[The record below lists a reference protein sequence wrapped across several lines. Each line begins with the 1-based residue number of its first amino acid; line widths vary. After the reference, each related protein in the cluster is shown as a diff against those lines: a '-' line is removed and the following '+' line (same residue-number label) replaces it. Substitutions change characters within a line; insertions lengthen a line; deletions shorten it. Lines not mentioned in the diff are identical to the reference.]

1 MMTQTAQP
9 AYVRPLHPPQLASPM
24 ERPQNA
30 PAARSAVVLED
41 VRKTYGRG
49 PTAVEALRG
58 ISFEIRDNE
67 FFTLLGPSGCGKTT
81 LLRALAG
88 FENISG
94 GMVRLFGE
102 DIADVPAYKR
112 PVNTVF
118 QHYSLFPH
126 MTVSENVAYGLRR
139 LRKPAADIRRTVADM
154 LALVK
159 MERFADRLPA
169 QLSGG
174 QQQRVALA
182 RALAPRPKV
191 LLLDEPL
198 SALDL
203 KLRQAMRQELK
214 QIQAETAIT
223 FIFVTHDQDEALSM
237 SDRIAV
243 MSEGL
248 VQQVGTPTEIYEHP
262 ANRFVAGFVGD
273 ANFIDA
279 RIASPIG
286 SEVICRT
293 AGGLEL
299 RADASNARP
308 GQRDGILFLRP
319 EKIRLAPDG
328 SGTVDGLVQSV
339 QYLGNA
345 CLMEVHIGEA
355 APLLVSEHMSDVD
368 QPRRTIG
375 DRVGVILD
383 PRALQMLEE

>member
-1 MMTQTAQP
+1 MSHTRPAETTKPQP
-9 AYVRPLHPPQLASPM
+9 AAGPTRAEARPGV
-24 ERPQNA
+24 E
-30 PAARSAVVLED
+30 PAVILEN

-49 PTAVEALRG
+49 ASAVEALRG
-58 ISFEIRDNE
+58 VSFEIRDNE

-88 FENISG
+88 FEQLSG
-94 GMVRLFGE
+94 GVVRLFGQ
-102 DIADVPAYKR
+102 DIVDLPAHKR
-112 PVNTVF
+112 SVNTVF
-118 QHYSLFPH
+118 QNYSLFPH

-139 LRKPAADIRRTVADM
+139 LRRPPDEISTTVAEM
-154 LALVK
+154 LRLVK
-159 MERFADRLPA
+159 MEQFAARLPA
-169 QLSGG
+169 HLSGG

-182 RALAPRPKV
+182 RALAPHPKV

-243 MSEGL
+243 MSDGL

-279 RIASPIG
+279 EITSLIG
-286 SEVICRT
+286 AEVTCRT
-293 AGGLEL
+293 KGGLEL
-299 RADASNARP
+299 RANAANARP
-308 GQRDGILFLRP
+308 GQRSATLFLRP
-319 EKIRLAPDG
+319 EKVRLAAKG
-328 SGTVDGLVQSV
+328 QGTVDGKVEIV
-339 QYLGNA
+339 QYLGND
-345 CLMEVHIGEA
+345 CLMEIAIGEA
-355 APLLVSEHMSDVD
+355 APLLVSERMADVD
-368 QPRRTIG
+368 QPRRAVG
-375 DRVGVILD
+375 DHVGVVLD
-383 PRALQMLEE
+383 PRSLQILEE

>member
-1 MMTQTAQP
+1 MTRIQP
-9 AYVRPLHPPQLASPM
+9 AATVTPLHPAGPTAVDRSGV
-24 ERPQNA
+24 E
-30 PAARSAVVLED
+30 PAVALEN

-49 PTAVEALRG
+49 ASAVEALRG

-88 FENISG
+88 FEQVSG
-94 GMVRLFGE
+94 GVIRLFGQ
-102 DIADVPAYKR
+102 DIVNVPTHKR

-118 QHYSLFPH
+118 QSYSLFPH

-139 LRKPAADIRRTVADM
+139 LRRPAEEIRTTVTDT
-154 LALVK
+154 LRLVK
-159 MERFADRLPA
+159 MEQFADRLPT

-182 RALAPRPKV
+182 RALAPHPKV

-243 MSEGL
+243 MSEGQ

-262 ANRFVAGFVGD
+262 TNRFVAGFVGD
-273 ANFIDA
+273 ANFIA
-279 RIASPIG
+279 AEVTSPIAAD
-286 SEVICRT
+286 VTCRT
-293 AGGLEL
+293 RGGLEL
-299 RADASNARP
+299 RANGARARP
-308 GQRDGILFLRP
+308 GQRSATLFLRP
-319 EKIRLAPDG
+319 EKVRLAPKG
-328 SGTVDGLVQSV
+328 QGTVDGQVETV

-345 CLMEVHIGEA
+345 CLMEVGIGEA
-355 APLLVSEHMSDVD
+355 APLLVSERMADVD
-368 QPRRTIG
+368 QPRRAVG
-375 DRVGVILD
+375 DRVGVTLD
-383 PRALQMLEE
+383 PRSVQVLEE

>member
-1 MMTQTAQP
+1 MTQIRTATP
-9 AYVRPLHPPQLASPM
+9 VTPLHPAEPSQA
-24 ERPQNA
+24 ERQTQP
-30 PAARSAVVLED
+30 AVVLED

-49 PTAVEALRG
+49 PGAVEALRG
-58 ISFEIRDNE
+58 ISFAIHDNE

-88 FENISG
+88 FEHITG
-94 GMVRLFGE
+94 GVIRLFGH
-102 DIADVPAYKR
+102 DIVDVPTHKR

-118 QHYSLFPH
+118 QSYSLFPH

-139 LRKPAADIRRTVADM
+139 LRRPTGEIRTTVAEM
-154 LALVK
+154 LRLVK

-182 RALAPRPKV
+182 RALAPHPKV

-214 QIQAETAIT
+214 QIQAETGIT

-243 MSEGL
+243 MSEGH
-248 VQQVGTPTEIYEHP
+248 VQQVGTPTDIYEHP

-273 ANFIDA
+273 ANFIEA
-279 RIASPIG
+279 EITSPIDA
-286 SEVICRT
+286 EVACRT
-293 AGGLEL
+293 KGGLDL
-299 RADASNARP
+299 RADGAKARP
-308 GQRDGILFLRP
+308 GQRDATLFLRP
-319 EKIRLAPDG
+319 EKVRLAVQG
-328 SGTVDGLVQSV
+328 QGTVDGLVESV

-345 CLMEVHIGEA
+345 CLMEIGIGEA
-355 APLLVSEHMSDVD
+355 APLLVSERIADVD
-368 QPRRTIG
+368 QSRRKVG
-375 DRVGVILD
+375 DRLGVTLD
-383 PRALQMLEE
+383 PRSVQVLEE

>member
-1 MMTQTAQP
+1 MTRTTQAATVTPLHSDAPLRTEQPGTQP
-9 AYVRPLHPPQLASPM
+9 AI
-24 ERPQNA
+24 
-30 PAARSAVVLED
+30 VLED
-41 VRKTYGRG
+41 VRKTYGKG
-49 PTAVEALRG
+49 ASAVDALRG

-81 LLRALAG
+81 LLRTLAG
-88 FENISG
+88 FEHATG
-94 GMVRLFGE
+94 GVIRLFGQ
-102 DIADVPAYKR
+102 DIVDVSAHRR

-139 LRKPAADIRRTVADM
+139 LRRPADEIAATVAEM
-154 LALVK
+154 LRLVK
-159 MERFADRLPA
+159 METFADRRPT

-182 RALAPRPKV
+182 RALAPHPKV

-214 QIQAETAIT
+214 QIQAETGIT

-243 MSEGL
+243 MSEGH

-273 ANFIDA
+273 ANFIGA
-279 RIASPIG
+279 EIISPVG
-286 SEVICRT
+286 AEVTCRT
-293 AGGLEL
+293 KGGLEL
-299 RADASNARP
+299 RADGTKARN
-308 GQRDGILFLRP
+308 GQRDVTLFLRP
-319 EKIRLAPDG
+319 EKVRLAAPG
-328 SGTVDGLVQSV
+328 QGTVDGRIVTI
-339 QYLGNA
+339 QYLGNGS
-345 CLMEVHIGEA
+345 LMEVEIGEA
-355 APLLVSEHMSDVD
+355 APLLVSERISDVD
-368 QPRRTIG
+368 QVRRTVG
-375 DRVGVILD
+375 DRVGVTLD
-383 PRALQMLEE
+383 PRAVQVLEE

>member
-1 MMTQTAQP
+1 MTRIHP
-9 AYVRPLHPPQLASPM
+9 AETVTLQDAAGNTLADGSGAEP
-24 ERPQNA
+24 
-30 PAARSAVVLED
+30 AVVLEN

-49 PTAVEALRG
+49 ASAVEALRG

-88 FENISG
+88 FEQVTG
-94 GMVRLFGE
+94 GVVRLFGQ
-102 DIADVPAYKR
+102 DIVDLPAHKR
-112 PVNTVF
+112 PINTVF
-118 QHYSLFPH
+118 QSYSLFPH

-139 LRKPAADIRRTVADM
+139 LRRPPDEIRDTVAEM
-154 LALVK
+154 LRLVK
-159 MERFADRLPA
+159 MESFSDRLPT

-182 RALAPRPKV
+182 RALAPHPKV

-214 QIQAETAIT
+214 QIQAETGIT

-243 MSEGL
+243 MSEGQ

-273 ANFIDA
+273 ANFFDA
-279 RIASPIG
+279 EITTPIG
-286 SEVICRT
+286 TEVTCRT
-293 AGGLEL
+293 RGGLEL
-299 RADASNARP
+299 RANAAKARP
-308 GQRDGILFLRP
+308 GQRSGTLFLRP
-319 EKIRLAPDG
+319 EKVRLAPKG
-328 SGTVDGLVQSV
+328 QGNVDGRIEIV

-345 CLMEVHIGEA
+345 CQMEIGIGEDV
-355 APLLVSEHMSDVD
+355 PLLVSERMADVD
-368 QPRRTIG
+368 QPRRAVG
-375 DRVGVILD
+375 DHVGVAFD
-383 PRALQMLEE
+383 PRSLQVLAE